1 MHPVQKRRLGRRLAA
16 VCAAGAALVAGATA
30 ASAVGGQSGHPQQQ
44 VAAPLA
50 QAPGDPQGA
59 DAFVPVTPVR
69 VLDTRGAPNGPVG
82 VSQVAP
88 MGPGQ
93 QIDLTLAGSG
103 RAIPAGATAA
113 VLNIAIDQDA
123 SLQSYLTIWPKGE
136 ARPFT
141 AANNATPG
149 LVAANFTI
157 AKLGATGGISLFNQQ
172 GSVNVVIDL
181 VGYTVPLSSLSTD
194 SAASA
199 YNALG
204 AATPVAAGAAVPFS
218 EAGPVT
224 GTGVVRTDADTF
236 TVGQAGVYEVSY
248 RLTPAAASPLGGAQV
263 AVDGT
268 AVAPSNQSVVA
279 GTELSDTILVTANA
293 GSTIELRALAPGL
306 TLAAG
311 ASASIEVSW
320 VGPSPAPTT
329 TTTTTTPST
338 SSTSTTTTAPI

>member
-1 MHPVQKRRLGRRLAA
+1 MHPVQKRRLGRRVAA
-16 VCAAGAALVAGATA
+16 LCAAGAALVAGATV
-30 ASAVGGQSGHPQQQ
+30 ASAVGGGTGGRP
-44 VAAPLA
+44 AAPLA
-50 QAPGDPQGA
+50 QAPGDPQGV

-82 VSQVAP
+82 VSQVGP

-93 QIDLTLAGSG
+93 QIDLTLAGTG
-103 RAIPAGATAA
+103 RPIPAGATAA

-123 SLQSYLTIWPKGE
+123 TLQSYLTIWPAGE
-136 ARPFT
+136 PRPFT

-149 LVAANFTI
+149 LVAANFTM

-181 VGYTVPLSSLSTD
+181 VGYTVPLSTVAGE

-199 YNALG
+199 YNALS
-204 AATPVAAGAAVPFS
+204 AATPVAADDAVPFS

-224 GTGVVRTDADTF
+224 GSAVVRTDADTF

-248 RLTPAAASPLGGAQV
+248 RLSPDTASPLGGVQV
-263 AVDGT
+263 EVDGT
-268 AVAPSNQSVVA
+268 AVPPTNRSVVA
-279 GTELSDTILVTANA
+279 GTELSDTILVTAGA
-293 GSTIELRALAPGL
+293 GSTIELTALAPGL

-320 VGPSPAPTT
+320 VGPSPTPPT
-329 TTTTTTPST
+329 ST
-338 SSTSTTTTAPI
+338 TSTTTPPSSSSTSSSTTTAPA